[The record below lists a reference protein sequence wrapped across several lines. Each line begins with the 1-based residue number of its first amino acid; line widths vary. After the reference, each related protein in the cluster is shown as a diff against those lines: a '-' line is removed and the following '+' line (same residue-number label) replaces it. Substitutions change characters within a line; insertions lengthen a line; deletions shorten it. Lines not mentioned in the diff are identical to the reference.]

1 MCTNRTATWVVL
13 AALTGLIV
21 PASRLPAQSPQG
33 RESPPP
39 VRLATF
45 EQPAAVRVGD
55 VVQLAPAPAP
65 APKVGIVLKDRHGHA
80 TPTRTYVARCGGGTI
95 DVAQPSDDKIVI
107 TLAGVVTAP
116 PHPIDGSA
124 ASIVFDFDQA
134 FAITFADS
142 KVKQARLI
150 VEAQVIGLL
159 RGDKF
164 GGCAGVDH
172 GSVAVFAD
180 KTSLLSLSL
189 EGHHVSG
196 DEHLAINDHKG
207 PVAAGATPGDY
218 HLLQT
223 FRIDAT
229 HGRSIRGKAAAA
241 EFAPEPALDPT
252 WISVNDPFRGA
263 NKKEFGF
270 RVTLRVEPD

>member
-1 MCTNRTATWVVL
+1 MCMNRTATWLVL
-13 AALTGLIV
+13 AALTGLLV
-21 PASRLPAQSPQG
+21 SASRLPAQSPQG

-39 VRLATF
+39 ARLATF
-45 EQPAAVRVGD
+45 EQPAA
-55 VVQLAPAPAP
+55 APAP
-65 APKVGIVLKDRHGHA
+65 APKVGFVLKDRHGHA

-95 DVAQPSDDKIVI
+95 DVAQPSDDRIVI

-124 ASIVFDFDQA
+124 ASILFDFDQA
-134 FAITFADS
+134 FAITSADP

-164 GGCAGVDH
+164 GGCAGVDY
-172 GSVAVFAD
+172 GSVAVFAG
-180 KTSLLSLSL
+180 KTSLLSLDL

-207 PVAAGATPGDY
+207 PVAVGAAPGDY

-223 FRIDAT
+223 FRIDAN